1 MIQYLR
7 TLLSAIALTALVT
20 STVHA
25 AEDTSAPKAPV
36 QLASDVWPPFTNHFG
51 KPRLATELTHVALK
65 RSGYAPATEILDH
78 WTVPADVKAGK
89 YDGCGAIWK
98 SAERE
103 EYLLY
108 SKPYL
113 ESRLHLVGQKGSDVS
128 ISDLSKLKGKRL
140 ALVKGY
146 AYGPIVDNATGVT
159 IVYGNDDVEN
169 LKMLVSDDADYT
181 LVDELLI
188 QHAKKEKPE
197 TCEKFLEFGT
207 TSLATNPLHLAVRK
221 NLPNAVE
228 IIKEFDQAIRM
239 MQADGTYNRVL
250 RLNSI
255 AIDIDDDGVKE
266 LVLADINLEV
276 GTITSGYDVYSNN
289 KSLPEKKR
297 YSIRDTIYNGWD
309 EVPDDYRSMDD
320 VIPDTRKEGF
330 SLFGGDF

>member
-1 MIQYLR
+1 MTQYLR
-7 TLLSAIALTALVT
+7 TLLSALALTALVT
-20 STVHA
+20 GTIHA
-25 AEDTSAPKAPV
+25 TEDAPTPKKV
-36 QLASDVWPPFTNHFG
+36 QLASDVWPPFTNEFG
-51 KPRLATELTHVALK
+51 KPRLATELTHTALL
-65 RSGYAPATEILDH
+65 RSGYTPDTKILDS
-78 WTVPADVKAGK
+78 WTVPSDLKAGK

-103 EYLLY
+103 EYLIF

-113 ESRLHLVGQKGSDVS
+113 ESRLHLVGKKGSDVS
-128 ISDLSKLKGKRL
+128 ITDLSSLKGKRI

-146 AYGPIVDNATGVT
+146 AYGPLVNDVKGLE

-169 LKMLVSDDADYT
+169 LKMLINDDADYT

-188 QHAKKEKPE
+188 QYAQKEQPE
-197 TCEKFLEFGT
+197 KCDEFLEFGQN
-207 TSLATNPLHLAVRK
+207 SLSTNSLHLALRK
-221 NLPNAVE
+221 NLPNAAA
-228 IIKEFDQAIRM
+228 IIKHFDQAIRV

-266 LVLADINLEV
+266 LVLSDVNLEV
-276 GTITSGYDVYSNN
+276 GTISGGYDIFSNE

-309 EVPDDYRSMDD
+309 EVPDDYRSVDD
-320 VIPDTRKEGF
+320 VIPDTRKQGF
-330 SLFGGDF
+330 NLFGGDF